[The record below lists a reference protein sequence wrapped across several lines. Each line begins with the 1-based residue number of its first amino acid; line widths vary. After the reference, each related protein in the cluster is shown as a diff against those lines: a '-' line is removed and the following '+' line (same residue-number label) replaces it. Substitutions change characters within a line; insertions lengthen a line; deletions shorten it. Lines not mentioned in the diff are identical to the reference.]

1 MLRRSIRICLLVA
14 GLCCFAITC
23 SGGNALAQEIR
34 ITHGPMLGRLG
45 AHEVK
50 VWARLSIPGWFLVR
64 YGEDPTQLNQTSSP
78 VNVYDDRDCTGA
90 VTLTNLKANTRYH
103 YRLSTANAADVDG
116 PWGGSFRTLPDPA
129 ELKQPE
135 HNPQG
140 LFNFSFQIG
149 SCANQGPEGL
159 GAKLPAYGVMLP
171 QLRDKIY
178 FHVMNGDW
186 LYEEGREFTVP
197 QWRKLLGMSETDL
210 PPIARFAPTIT
221 GVWNNYRLYH
231 EHGTNLAAWHREIPS
246 FFTFD
251 DHEILND
258 VIACGQVGYRD
269 RRTVFRDIALQ
280 AWYDYL
286 GWANPV
292 AFKQGIHFGQAK
304 LAEDSDVLTDLEADF
319 SELKLDEAATLH
331 VHWGTP
337 DAGIND
343 VKLDEKGGDPN
354 AGVYRIVKVLS
365 PTELRIEPKPK
376 VASESMYSIG
386 RRSYYRQRVGNMDL
400 FFIDTRTH
408 RDRHDGRDP
417 AKPGVSMLG
426 KEQREWLLR
435 EMAAS
440 DADFL
445 AMVSSV
451 NFMIPHDG
459 AGGMS
464 AHAVDK
470 DDAWTAFVD
479 EREQLIAAWE
489 KLDKPVLVFT
499 GDLHNSFAIRITPK
513 IWEFCCGPH
522 NSRNHPLGSEGR
534 RPPNGPFTSRGRACD
549 IRWSTFFLDDT
560 PRELRGQPV
569 YAVVQVNNVFNNPIV
584 PGQDRWIAYP
594 KPQVIVKYH
603 DGLTGEMLYAEAVRK
618 D

>member
-1 MLRRSIRICLLVA
+1 MSIFARIFASLVFLVA
-14 GLCCFAITC
+14 LITAGF
-23 SGGNALAQEIR
+23 SLAQDIQV
-34 ITHGPMLGRLG
+34 THGPILGRLG
-45 AHEVK
+45 SHDVK
-50 VWARLSIPGWFLVR
+50 VWARLSGQGWFVVK
-64 YGEDPTQLNQTSSP
+64 YGLKPDELNLTSAP
-78 VNVYDDRDCTGA
+78 VNAYADHDCAGA
-90 VTLTNLKANTRYH
+90 ATLTGLKANTKYY
-103 YRLSTANAADVDG
+103 YRVSSTNPSDADG

-129 ELKQPE
+129 ELQHAT
-135 HNPQG
+135 HNPRG

-159 GAKLPAYGVMLP
+159 GTSLPAYGVMLP

-186 LYEEGREFTVP
+186 LYEEGREFGVDEWRRSVGLPETVTP
-197 QWRKLLGMSETDL
+197 DVVQ
-210 PPIARFAPTIT
+210 FAPTIT
-221 GVWNNYRLYH
+221 GVWNNYRRYLDN
-231 EHGTNLAAWHREIPS
+231 GKNLAAWHREVPS

-258 VIACGQVGYRD
+258 IVACGQTGYRD
-269 RRTVFRDIALQ
+269 RRTVFRDIGVQ

-292 AFKQGIHFGQAK
+292 AFSHGVHFGQAS
-304 LAEDSDVLTDLEADF
+304 LIEASDVLEDRAADF
-319 SELKLDEAATLH
+319 TQLDLAEMANLH

-337 DAGIND
+337 DAGVND
-343 VKLDEKGGDPN
+343 VALDKQEGDPN
-354 AGVYRIVKVLS
+354 AGVYRIVEVLS
-365 PTELRIEPKPK
+365 PTRLRIEPKAKADSAP
-376 VASESMYSIG
+376 MYSIG
-386 RRSYYRQRVGNMDL
+386 RRSYYRQRVGNVDL
-400 FFIDTRTH
+400 FFVDTRTH
-408 RDRHDGRDP
+408 RDRHDSRDP
-417 AKPGVSMLG
+417 AKKGISMLG

-440 DADFL
+440 DAEFL
-445 AMVSSV
+445 AVVSSV

-464 AHAVDK
+464 AHAADK

-489 KLDKPVLVFT
+489 KIDKPVLVFT
-499 GDLHNSFAIRITPK
+499 GDLHNSFAIRVTPK

-534 RPPNGPFTSRGRACD
+534 RPPNGRFVSRGRECD
-549 IRWSTFFLDDT
+549 IRWSTFYLDDT

-594 KPQVIVKYH
+594 QPQLIVKYH
-603 DGLTGEMLYAEAVRK
+603 NGLTGELMYAEAVRK
-618 D
+618 E